1 VRVSVRVRDRDRV
14 RVRVGLGQGEIMGD
28 RTCMPLIE
36 LVILVAAPAAEP
48 LAFRRLG
55 SSQVFWSALKWV
67 KPRSKQR

>member
-1 VRVSVRVRDRDRV
+1 
-14 RVRVGLGQGEIMGD
+14 MGD